1 MVFSQVVLSMQLPFA
16 VIPLVLFA
24 TDRSKMGPL
33 VVPPSIAVLAWAVA
47 ALILALN
54 VKLLYDTFASLA

>member
-1 MVFSQVVLSMQLPFA
+1 MQLPFA